1 MTHLGRGG
9 KNFTA
14 EGGEELRSDI
24 QLR

>member
-9 KNFTA
+9 RDFTK
-14 EGGEELRSDI
+14 EGGEEIQSDI